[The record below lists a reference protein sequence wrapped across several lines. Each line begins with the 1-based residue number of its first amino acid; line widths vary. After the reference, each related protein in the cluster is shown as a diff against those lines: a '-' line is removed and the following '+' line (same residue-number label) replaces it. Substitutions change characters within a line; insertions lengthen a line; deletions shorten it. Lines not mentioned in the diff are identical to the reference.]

1 MVFVLCS
8 FEIAY
13 GTEWKEH
20 ALTETFNGPVKAVSV
35 DMDNDGDYDVLAL
48 SFTDQSI
55 VWFENENGRGQ
66 YSNRKLLAV
75 SEQGFYDV
83 IHLDVDDD
91 GLRDILYTNTIGDI
105 RARRNT
111 GNGTFGAQYDVYL
124 SVWSPLL
131 ISFADD
137 AA

>member
-1 MVFVLCS
+1 MIIEPTHMFWMGRCRGNLSLACIAMVFVLCS

-83 IHLDVDDD
+83 
-91 GLRDILYTNTIGDI
+91 
-105 RARRNT
+105 
-111 GNGTFGAQYDVYL
+111 
-124 SVWSPLL
+124 
-131 ISFADD
+131 
-137 AA
+137 